1 MKPTNKNITPEKP
14 GRKQTPEYYMQQN
27 LANVKS
33 ECCILIDGSSHMDNL
48 VALPLKHKTKFL
60 SNFFPTMKNNVM
72 HALLIADE
80 KSDLNWI
87 DNPLVATGFSFNL
100 VKAYS
105 ISEALELMTAIRFD
119 IVMYDVDF
127 SQEDMSE
134 HLTSISRVKTKTPL
148 VVLTNHLGDPMAR
161 KALNAGANY
170 HLVKDHHN
178 LGLMVES
185 LKTFLSHSEFN
196 YN

>member
-1 MKPTNKNITPEKP
+1 
-14 GRKQTPEYYMQQN
+14 MQQN
-27 LANVKS
+27 KVNVES
-33 ECCILIDGSSHMDNL
+33 ESCIFIEGNSHQGDL
-48 VALPLKHKTKFL
+48 VALPSKSNTRFL

-72 HALLIADE
+72 HILLIVDE

-105 ISEALELMTAIRFD
+105 ISEALELMTSIRFD

-127 SQEDMSE
+127 SQEYMSE

-185 LKTFLSHSEFN
+185 LKSFLSHSEFN